1 MIVYVD
7 VKSGKVDL
15 TKAELEKLLKE
26 KYDEGYKDGKKFCG
40 SVTYATC
47 PYSYWN
53 CPYRWTYSP
62 SITWTSSTSS
72 DTSTE
77 GTITCGNTTASD
89 YTIQGSEFTSTI
101 PNTITTYGSTT
112 GNITFKEK

>member
-1 MIVYVD
+1 MIIYVD

-15 TKAELEKLLKE
+15 TRAELEKLLKE

-40 SVTYATC
+40 SVTYTTC

-53 CPYRWTYSP
+53 CPYRWTNQP
-62 SITWTSSTSS
+62 SITWTSSNS
-72 DTSTE
+72 STE
-77 GTITCGNTTASD
+77 GTITCTSATSSD

-101 PNTITTYGSTT
+101 PNTITTHGSTT

>member
-1 MIVYVD
+1 MIIYVD

-40 SVTYATC
+40 SVTYTTC
-47 PYSYWN
+47 PYSYWS
-53 CPYRWTYSP
+53 CPYKFNYSP
-62 SITWTSSTSS
+62 YITCTSSNS
-72 DTSTE
+72 STE
-77 GTITCGNTTASD
+77 GTITCGDSTTPSN

-101 PNTITTYGSTT
+101 PNTITTYASTT
-112 GNITFKEK
+112 GTITFKEK

>member
-1 MIVYVD
+1 MIIYVD

-40 SVTYATC
+40 SVTYSC
-47 PYSYWN
+47 PYYSWD
-53 CPYRWTYSP
+53 CPYHWTNKPY
-62 SITWTSSTSS
+62 ITCTSTNS
-72 DTSTE
+72 STE
-77 GTITCGNTTASD
+77 GTITSSSTTASD

-112 GNITFKEK
+112 GSITFKEK